1 MFLNNWFINKK
12 IYIINVKYIIYLL
25 RILKILIIILKSKKL
40 KYLKKQYLKISKYY
54 IDE

>member
-25 RILKILIIILKSKKL
+25 RILKILIIILKL

>member
-1 MFLNNWFINKK
+1 MFLKNWNVNKN

-25 RILKILIIILKSKKL
+25 RILKILIIILKPKKL
-40 KYLKKQYLKISKYY
+40 KYLKKQYLKIFKYY